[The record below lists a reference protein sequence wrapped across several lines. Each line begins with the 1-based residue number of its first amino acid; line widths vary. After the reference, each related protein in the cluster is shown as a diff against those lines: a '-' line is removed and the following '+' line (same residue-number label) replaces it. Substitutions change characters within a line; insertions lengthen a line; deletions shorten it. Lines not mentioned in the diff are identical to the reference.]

1 MAAAGVEIGNENGGH
16 TAAILAQLTSLKMIA
31 HLQRET
37 EERQRADKARMR
49 READERRRAGE
60 ERDRV
65 DEAHRASNNRLSSIV
80 QLITQNVRVLEQE
93 QGALKKGQAA
103 LQKGHATL
111 AATQEERRTEC
122 FMRVAG
128 CKCNQPAEDVALEDQ
143 LKKESPVI
151 EWYVSLTI
159 GGGNCTIRLFY
170 GFRYLG

>member
-1 MAAAGVEIGNENGGH
+1 MAAAGVGIGNENGGH

-49 READERRRAGE
+49 READER
-60 ERDRV
+60 DRV

-93 QGALKKGQAA
+93 QGALRKGQAA

-111 AATQEERRTEC
+111 AATQEERWTEC

-159 GGGNCTIRLFY
+159 GGGKCTIRLFY